1 MFLRHGTPALLILA
15 LCASACGAATGQA
28 PALANPTH
36 PSAATAA
43 SATASGPTPT
53 AAASPVPPTESPAPR
68 DFSEPFSGN
77 PKYWAFVEVD
87 NGQPYT
93 KPAVQDGFLVYG
105 LPAANQWAYG
115 LYTGAHYT
123 NVRIETEVQSRTTG
137 DGALGLV
144 CRYDEK
150 NGWYEFNIF
159 ADQTY
164 QLLFGQWLAPGVARY
179 TPLYHGESPAIH
191 SDTNQ
196 IALDCAGNT
205 LAPFINGAPVKQWPE
220 LRFRLE
226 RGEVGVSVSSF
237 TDAPFSAAFDWVKV
251 SEP

>member
-43 SATASGPTPT
+43 SATASGPTAT

-137 DGALGLV
+137 DGALGLRGGAAHGALEDV
-144 CRYDEK
+144 DDQPVEEHFIADAQRVEVALHFGVGGVPILQRPARDSS
-150 NGWYEFNIF
+150 GRF
-159 ADQTY
+159 AGAGRQT
-164 QLLFGQWLAPGVARY
+164 QSGLQR
-179 TPLYHGESPAIH
+179 
-191 SDTNQ
+191 
-196 IALDCAGNT
+196 
-205 LAPFINGAPVKQWPE
+205 
-220 LRFRLE
+220 
-226 RGEVGVSVSSF
+226 
-237 TDAPFSAAFDWVKV
+237 
-251 SEP
+251 